1 MGKNIIG
8 RKMRIYRAMQNPPMS
23 QMDLLARINL
33 NGLEIAQSTL
43 SKIEQEERIVADY
56 ELLAISKAM
65 NVDIL
70 WLLGE
75 IETFRVGL

>member
-23 QMDLLARINL
+23 QMDLLAKINL
-33 NGLEIAQSTL
+33 NGLEISQSIL
-43 SKIEQEERIVADY
+43 SKIENEERAVLDS
-56 ELLAISKAM
+56 ELLAIAKAM
-65 NVDIL
+65 KVDIM

-75 IETFRVGL
+75 KETLI

>member
-23 QMDLLARINL
+23 QADLLAKLNL
-33 NGLEIAQSTL
+33 NDLQISQSTL
-43 SKIEQEERIVADY
+43 SKIENEERIVSDS
-56 ELLAISKAM
+56 ELLIIAKAM

-75 IETFRVGL
+75 KETTI

>member
-8 RKMRIYRAMQNPPMS
+8 RKMRIYRAMQTPPMS
-23 QMDLLARINL
+23 QADLLAKLHLHDLQIS
-33 NGLEIAQSTL
+33 QSTL
-43 SKIEQEERIVADY
+43 SKIENEERTVSDS
-56 ELLAISKAM
+56 ELLIIAKAL

-75 IETFRVGL
+75 KETTV

>member
-8 RKMRIYRAMQNPPMS
+8 RRIRIYRAMQNPQMS
-23 QMDLLARINL
+23 QMDLLAKINL
-33 NGLEIAQSTL
+33 SELEISQSTL
-43 SKIEQEERIVADY
+43 SKIEKEQRIVADY

-75 IETFRVGL
+75 KEATI

>member
-8 RKMRIYRAMQNPPMS
+8 HRMRIFRSMQNPPLQ
-23 QMDLLARINL
+23 QMDLLARLNL
-33 NGLEIAQSTL
+33 NGLEISQPTL
-43 SKIEQEERIVADY
+43 SKIENEERVVPDF

-75 IETFRVGL
+75 KETTV

>member
-8 RKMRIYRAMQNPPMS
+8 RKIRIYRAMQNPPMHQS
-23 QMDLLARINL
+23 DLLAKL
-33 NGLEIAQSTL
+33 HLGGLQISQSTL
-43 SKIEQEERIVADY
+43 SKIENEERIVSDS
-56 ELLAISKAM
+56 ELITIAKAM

-75 IETFRVGL
+75 KETLV

>member
-1 MGKNIIG
+1 
-8 RKMRIYRAMQNPPMS
+8 MQNPPMS

-43 SKIEQEERIVADY
+43 SKIEQEERIVADH

-75 IETFRVGL
+75 KETTI

>member
-8 RKMRIYRAMQNPPMS
+8 HRMRIFRAMQNPPLQ
-23 QMDLLARINL
+23 QMDLLARLNL
-33 NGLEIAQSTL
+33 NGLEISQSTL
-43 SKIEQEERIVADY
+43 SKIENEERVVPDF

-75 IETFRVGL
+75 KETSV

>member
-8 RKMRIYRAMQNPPMS
+8 HRMRIFRAMQNPPMS
-23 QMDLLARINL
+23 QMDLLARLNL
-33 NGLEIAQSTL
+33 SGWEVSQSTL
-43 SKIEQEERIVADY
+43 SKVENEERIVSDL
-56 ELLAISKAM
+56 ELVIISKAM

-75 IETFRVGL
+75 KEKTI